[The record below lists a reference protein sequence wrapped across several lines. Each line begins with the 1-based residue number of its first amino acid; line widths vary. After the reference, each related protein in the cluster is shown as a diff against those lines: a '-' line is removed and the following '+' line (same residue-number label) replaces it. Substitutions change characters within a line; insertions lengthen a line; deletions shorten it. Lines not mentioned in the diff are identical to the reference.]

1 MQKTNRKI
9 TNTNPSLAAI
19 ILNLSIKHKG
29 KDLQDGLKQK
39 TQFNYVL
46 SKKDT
51 HQIQSEAKKDSLKV
65 NGKNHIS

>member
-9 TNTNPSLAAI
+9 TNTNPGLAAI

-51 HQIQSEAKKDSLKV
+51 H
-65 NGKNHIS
+65 